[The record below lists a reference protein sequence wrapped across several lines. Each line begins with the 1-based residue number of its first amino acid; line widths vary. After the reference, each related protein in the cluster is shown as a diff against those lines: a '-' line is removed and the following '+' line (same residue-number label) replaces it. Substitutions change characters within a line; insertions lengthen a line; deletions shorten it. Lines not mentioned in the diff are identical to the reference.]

1 SDLKNEF
8 SKQKS
13 LSESE
18 YFTIIHEKN
27 EEIDNLHEQLL
38 TQNSQIDSHQ
48 DTIEHLR
55 KDLHDYEIKY
65 SEQNAQLDQLLDQ
78 QKHISESM
86 IRLKNVL
93 NVDANDHDELLEQ
106 LLHKMEQSQLIKTES
121 ERLNN
126 DLIKQKSEQTNLH
139 NELHHL
145 EQQFDDIKDELHKT
159 QQE

>member
-1 SDLKNEF
+1 IETFKQNLSEQELLSSSLSNSQQDHQLSIERLTNEHQQIISDLKNEF

-106 LLHKMEQSQLIKTES
+106 LLHKMEQSQLI
-121 ERLNN
+121 
-126 DLIKQKSEQTNLH
+126 
-139 NELHHL
+139 
-145 EQQFDDIKDELHKT
+145 
-159 QQE
+159 